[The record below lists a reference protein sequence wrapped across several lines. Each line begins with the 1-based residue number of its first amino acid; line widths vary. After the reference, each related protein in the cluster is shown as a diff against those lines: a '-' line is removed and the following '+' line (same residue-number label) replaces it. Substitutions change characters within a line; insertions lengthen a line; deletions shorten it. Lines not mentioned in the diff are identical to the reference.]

1 MKRILFAIMLLGC
14 MIQGVFAQN
23 LEIKGMVRNGRDKVP
38 LEFANVV
45 LQTADSVFITGTTT
59 DGKGR
64 FMLDKVKA
72 GDYLLAVSSLGY
84 ETQYIALDGFN
95 KSIDLKEILMEDA
108 AVSLDG
114 VTVSASNTSSRS
126 DRKLIFPSDRQVKAS
141 TNGMDLLQQL
151 MLPKI
156 TVNPMSNE
164 IKVPGNGEVQ
174 LRINGVKVE
183 LDEIKALLPT
193 DIIRIEFHDN
203 PGLRYRNA
211 EVVLDYIV
219 RRPETGGNFSVD
231 MSQGVN
237 ALWGEHR
244 VSGKINH
251 KKSEFGAS
259 YRIGPRDFYGMSR
272 DNEEIFH
279 LADGTVLHRK
289 ETGDPSHASMFMHNL
304 NLNYSVQD
312 PEKYLFNAT
321 FRYWNNHQPHWD
333 YRGILSNLDNP
344 DDYVDM
350 VDLNSSDNQVP
361 ALDLYYQRNLK
372 NDQTLVFNVV
382 GTYNRTS
389 SHRFYQESRGEE
401 LLTDINNRV
410 SGKKYSLIGE
420 AIYEKKLANGNS
432 LSGGVWHTQSFSDN
446 EYRNG
451 HDYETHMDQ
460 SASSIY
466 GEFKG
471 KVRKLDY
478 MLGVELARLYYKQ
491 EGTDD
496 SDQFYTFNPRFT
508 LQYALPGQ
516 SFIRLKGY
524 VGNLSPSL
532 GNLNAVEQVIDSL
545 QLQRGN
551 PRLESYMSYLLD
563 LNYEYQKGIFYA
575 LVNGTYE
582 YVPNAIMDEKYQEGN
597 KIIQT
602 WNNQKNWQRVVG
614 FAMFRVGPIKD
625 ILQFSFTG
633 GVNHYISNGNTYS
646 HRYTNWYCNMQA
658 SLTWKKFMLMYQM
671 NTNWNRFWGE
681 TLEGGENIQM
691 FMAKYNFKNLS
702 LGIGAFNPFS
712 DNWKVQSENWNQYA
726 SSKKT
731 SYIKESSRLFVVSVS
746 YNFSF
751 GRTYKAGQK
760 RLNNSDSDS
769 GVMSTGK

>member
-23 LEIKGMVRNGRDKVP
+23 LEIKGMVRNGRDKAP

-183 LDEIKALLPT
+183 LDEIKALLPA

-614 FAMFRVGPIKD
+614 SAMFRVGPIKD

>member
-23 LEIKGMVRNGRDKVP
+23 LEIKGIVRNGRDKAP

-108 AVSLDG
+108 PVSLDG

-164 IKVPGNGEVQ
+164 IKVPGDGEVQ

-183 LDEIKALLPT
+183 LDEIKALLPA

-344 DDYVDM
+344 NDYVDM

-451 HDYETHMDQ
+451 HDYDTHMDQ

-614 FAMFRVGPIKD
+614 SAMFRVGPIKD

>member
-23 LEIKGMVRNGRDKVP
+23 LEIKGMVRNGRDKAP

-183 LDEIKALLPT
+183 LDEIKALLPA

-211 EVVLDYIV
+211 QLELDYIV

>member
-23 LEIKGMVRNGRDKVP
+23 LEIKGMVRNGRDKAP

-289 ETGDPSHASMFMHNL
+289 ETGDPSHASMFMHNV

-751 GRTYKAGQK
+751 GRTYKVGQK

>member
-321 FRYWNNHQPHWD
+321 FRYWNNHQSHWD

-658 SLTWKKFMLMYQM
+658 SFTWKKFMLMYQM

>member
-451 HDYETHMDQ
+451 HDYDTHMDQ

-658 SLTWKKFMLMYQM
+658 SFTWKKFMLMYQM

>member
-23 LEIKGMVRNGRDKVP
+23 LEIKGMVRNGRDKAP

-108 AVSLDG
+108 PVSLDG

-164 IKVPGNGEVQ
+164 IKVPGDGEVQ

-183 LDEIKALLPT
+183 LDEIKALLPA

-289 ETGDPSHASMFMHNL
+289 ETDDPSHASMFMHNL

-344 DDYVDM
+344 NDYVDM

-451 HDYETHMDQ
+451 HDYDTHMDQ

-614 FAMFRVGPIKD
+614 SAMFRVGPIKD

>member
-1 MKRILFAIMLLGC
+1 
-14 MIQGVFAQN
+14 
-23 LEIKGMVRNGRDKVP
+23 MVRNGRDKAP

-114 VTVSASNTSSRS
+114 VTVSASNTNSRS

>member
-23 LEIKGMVRNGRDKVP
+23 LEIKGMVRNGRDKAP

-108 AVSLDG
+108 PVSLDG

-164 IKVPGNGEVQ
+164 IKVPGDGEVQ

-183 LDEIKALLPT
+183 LDEIKALLPA

-451 HDYETHMDQ
+451 HDYDTHMDQ

-575 LVNGTYE
+575 LVNGTNE

-614 FAMFRVGPIKD
+614 SAMFRVGPIKD

>member
-23 LEIKGMVRNGRDKVP
+23 LEIKGMVRNGRDKAP

-114 VTVSASNTSSRS
+114 VTVSASNTNSRS

-751 GRTYKAGQK
+751 GRTYKVGQK

>member
-23 LEIKGMVRNGRDKVP
+23 LEIKGMVRNGRDKAP

-114 VTVSASNTSSRS
+114 VTVSASNTNSRF

>member
-23 LEIKGMVRNGRDKVP
+23 LEIKGMVRNGRDKAP

-126 DRKLIFPSDRQVKAS
+126 DRKLIFPSDRQGKAS

-658 SLTWKKFMLMYQM
+658 SLTWKKFMLMYQLD
-671 NTNWNRFWGE
+671 TNWNWFWGE
-681 TLEGGENIQM
+681 TLEGGENIQIL
-691 FMAKYNFKNLS
+691 MAKYNFKNLS

-751 GRTYKAGQK
+751 GRTYKVGQK

>member
-23 LEIKGMVRNGRDKVP
+23 LEIKGMVRNGRDKAP

-108 AVSLDG
+108 PVSLDG

-183 LDEIKALLPT
+183 LDEIKALLPA

-289 ETGDPSHASMFMHNL
+289 ETGDPSHASMFMHNV

-344 DDYVDM
+344 NDYVDM

-382 GTYNRTS
+382 GTHNRTS

-451 HDYETHMDQ
+451 HDYDTHMDQ

-614 FAMFRVGPIKD
+614 SAMFRVGPIKD

-751 GRTYKAGQK
+751 GRTYKVGQK

>member
-23 LEIKGMVRNGRDKVP
+23 LEIKGMVRNGRDKAP

-658 SLTWKKFMLMYQM
+658 SLTWKKFMLMYQLD
-671 NTNWNRFWGE
+671 TNWNWFWGE

-751 GRTYKAGQK
+751 GRTYKVGQK

>member
-23 LEIKGMVRNGRDKVP
+23 LEIKGMVRNGRDKAP

-114 VTVSASNTSSRS
+114 VTVSASNTNSRS

-151 MLPKI
+151 MFPKI

>member
-658 SLTWKKFMLMYQM
+658 SFTWKKFMLMYQM

-746 YNFSF
+746 YNVSF

>member
-23 LEIKGMVRNGRDKVP
+23 LEIKGMVRNGRDKAP

-333 YRGILSNLDNP
+333 YRGILSNQDNP

>member
-532 GNLNAVEQVIDSL
+532 GNLNAVEQVIYSL

-658 SLTWKKFMLMYQM
+658 SFTWKKFMLMYQM

>member
-289 ETGDPSHASMFMHNL
+289 EPGDPSHASMFMHNL

-658 SLTWKKFMLMYQM
+658 SFTWKKFMLMYQM

-751 GRTYKAGQK
+751 GRTYKARQK

>member
-23 LEIKGMVRNGRDKVP
+23 LEIKGMVRNGRDKAP

-333 YRGILSNLDNP
+333 YRGILSNQDNP

-712 DNWKVQSENWNQYA
+712 DNWKVQSENCNQYA

-751 GRTYKAGQK
+751 GRTYKVGQK

>member
-420 AIYEKKLANGNS
+420 AIYEKKLANGTS

-658 SLTWKKFMLMYQM
+658 SFTWKKFMLMYQM

>member
-23 LEIKGMVRNGRDKVP
+23 LEIKGMVRNGRDKAP

-141 TNGMDLLQQL
+141 TNGKDLLQQL

-183 LDEIKALLPT
+183 LDEIKALLPA

-614 FAMFRVGPIKD
+614 SAMFRVGPIKD

>member
-231 MSQGVN
+231 MNQGVN

-658 SLTWKKFMLMYQM
+658 SFTWKKFMLMYQM

>member
-23 LEIKGMVRNGRDKVP
+23 LEIKGMVRNGRDKAP

-333 YRGILSNLDNP
+333 YRGILSNQDNP

-551 PRLESYMSYLLD
+551 PRLL
-563 LNYEYQKGIFYA
+563 YE
-575 LVNGTYE
+575 L
-582 YVPNAIMDEKYQEGN
+582 P
-597 KIIQT
+597 
-602 WNNQKNWQRVVG
+602 VG
-614 FAMFRVGPIKD
+614 
-625 ILQFSFTG
+625 S
-633 GVNHYISNGNTYS
+633 
-646 HRYTNWYCNMQA
+646 
-658 SLTWKKFMLMYQM
+658 
-671 NTNWNRFWGE
+671 
-681 TLEGGENIQM
+681 
-691 FMAKYNFKNLS
+691 
-702 LGIGAFNPFS
+702 
-712 DNWKVQSENWNQYA
+712 
-726 SSKKT
+726 
-731 SYIKESSRLFVVSVS
+731 
-746 YNFSF
+746 
-751 GRTYKAGQK
+751 
-760 RLNNSDSDS
+760 
-769 GVMSTGK
+769 

>member
-23 LEIKGMVRNGRDKVP
+23 LEIKGMVRNGRDKAP

-108 AVSLDG
+108 PVSLDG

-344 DDYVDM
+344 NDYVDM

-451 HDYETHMDQ
+451 HDYDTHMDQ

-614 FAMFRVGPIKD
+614 SAMFRVGPIKD

>member
-23 LEIKGMVRNGRDKVP
+23 LEIKGMVRNGRDKAP

-333 YRGILSNLDNP
+333 YRGILSNQDNP

-658 SLTWKKFMLMYQM
+658 SLTWKKFVLMYQM

-751 GRTYKAGQK
+751 GRTYKVGQK

>member
-23 LEIKGMVRNGRDKVP
+23 LEIKGMVRNGRDKAP

-108 AVSLDG
+108 PVSLDG

-183 LDEIKALLPT
+183 LDEIKALLPA

-289 ETGDPSHASMFMHNL
+289 ETGDPSHASMFMHNV

-312 PEKYLFNAT
+312 AEKYLFNAT

-344 DDYVDM
+344 ADYVDM

-451 HDYETHMDQ
+451 HDYDTHMDQ

-614 FAMFRVGPIKD
+614 SAMFRVGPIKD

-658 SLTWKKFMLMYQM
+658 LLTWKKFMLMYQM

>member
-23 LEIKGMVRNGRDKVP
+23 LEIKGMVRNGRDKAP

-614 FAMFRVGPIKD
+614 SAMFRVGPIKD

>member
-23 LEIKGMVRNGRDKVP
+23 LEIKGMVRNGRDKAP

-582 YVPNAIMDEKYQEGN
+582 YVPNAIMDEKYQEGLPSDTEE
-597 KIIQT
+597 K
-602 WNNQKNWQRVVG
+602 G
-614 FAMFRVGPIKD
+614 ED
-625 ILQFSFTG
+625 
-633 GVNHYISNGNTYS
+633 VN
-646 HRYTNWYCNMQA
+646 A
-658 SLTWKKFMLMYQM
+658 AL
-671 NTNWNRFWGE
+671 
-681 TLEGGENIQM
+681 
-691 FMAKYNFKNLS
+691 
-702 LGIGAFNPFS
+702 
-712 DNWKVQSENWNQYA
+712 
-726 SSKKT
+726 
-731 SYIKESSRLFVVSVS
+731 
-746 YNFSF
+746 
-751 GRTYKAGQK
+751 
-760 RLNNSDSDS
+760 
-769 GVMSTGK
+769 

>member
-23 LEIKGMVRNGRDKVP
+23 LEIKGMVRNGRDKAP

-658 SLTWKKFMLMYQM
+658 SLTWKKFMLMSVGY
-671 NTNWNRFWGE
+671 E
-681 TLEGGENIQM
+681 LE
-691 FMAKYNFKNLS
+691 LV
-702 LGIGAFNPFS
+702 LG
-712 DNWKVQSENWNQYA
+712 
-726 SSKKT
+726 
-731 SYIKESSRLFVVSVS
+731 
-746 YNFSF
+746 
-751 GRTYKAGQK
+751 
-760 RLNNSDSDS
+760 
-769 GVMSTGK
+769 

>member
-658 SLTWKKFMLMYQM
+658 SFTWKKFMLMYQM

-702 LGIGAFNPFS
+702 LCIGAFNPFS

-726 SSKKT
+726 SRKKT

>member
-45 LQTADSVFITGTTT
+45 LQTAASVFITGTTT

-658 SLTWKKFMLMYQM
+658 SFTWKKFMLMYQM

>member
-23 LEIKGMVRNGRDKVP
+23 LEIKGMVRNGRDKAP

-114 VTVSASNTSSRS
+114 VTVSASNTNSRS

-582 YVPNAIMDEKYQEGN
+582 YVPNVIMDEKYQEGN

-751 GRTYKAGQK
+751 GRTYKVGQK

>member
-23 LEIKGMVRNGRDKVP
+23 LEIKGMVRNGRDKAP

-108 AVSLDG
+108 PVSLDG

-183 LDEIKALLPT
+183 LDEIKALLPA

-289 ETGDPSHASMFMHNL
+289 ETGDPSHASMFMHNV

-312 PEKYLFNAT
+312 AEKYLFNAT

-344 DDYVDM
+344 ADYVDM

-451 HDYETHMDQ
+451 HDYDTHMDQ

-524 VGNLSPSL
+524 VGNLFPSL

-563 LNYEYQKGIFYA
+563 LNYEFQKGIFYA

-614 FAMFRVGPIKD
+614 SAMFRVGPIKD

>member
-23 LEIKGMVRNGRDKVP
+23 LEIKGMVRNGRDKAP

-108 AVSLDG
+108 PVSLDG

-164 IKVPGNGEVQ
+164 IKVPGDGEVQ

-183 LDEIKALLPT
+183 LDEIKALLPA

-344 DDYVDM
+344 NDYVDM

-451 HDYETHMDQ
+451 HDYDTHMDQ

-602 WNNQKNWQRVVG
+602 WNNQKNWQCVVG
-614 FAMFRVGPIKD
+614 SAMFRVGPIKD

>member
-1 MKRILFAIMLLGC
+1 
-14 MIQGVFAQN
+14 
-23 LEIKGMVRNGRDKVP
+23 MVRNGRDKAP

-114 VTVSASNTSSRS
+114 VTVSASNTNSRF

>member
-23 LEIKGMVRNGRDKVP
+23 LEIKGMVRNGRDKAP

-108 AVSLDG
+108 PVSLDG

-183 LDEIKALLPT
+183 LDEIKALLPA

-344 DDYVDM
+344 ADYVDM

-451 HDYETHMDQ
+451 HDYDTHMDQ

-614 FAMFRVGPIKD
+614 SAMFRVGPIKD

-760 RLNNSDSDS
+760 RLNNADNDS